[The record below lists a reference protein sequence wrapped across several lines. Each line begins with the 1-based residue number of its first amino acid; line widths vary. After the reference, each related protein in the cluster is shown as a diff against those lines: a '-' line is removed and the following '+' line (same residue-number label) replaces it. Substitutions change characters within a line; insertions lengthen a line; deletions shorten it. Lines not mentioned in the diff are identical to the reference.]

1 MNGAWGVV
9 AGIVGSVL
17 SAVALLGSGVFAAR
31 ATRAAARTTA
41 EAQRTT
47 AEAQRAAAE
56 AAAEP
61 QQRAADLAAFKEIRD
76 GLERKLERH
85 ERRIDS
91 LTSLVRAFSWYV
103 SELTGQMRQNGIEP
117 PPPPQRVDEY
127 NRTGV

>member
-1 MNGAWGVV
+1 MSGAWGVA
-9 AGIVGSVL
+9 AGIIGSL
-17 SAVALLGSGVFAAR
+17 LGAVALLGSGLFAAR

-41 EAQRTT
+41 EAQR
-47 AEAQRAAAE
+47 AAAE

-61 QQRAADLAAFKEIRD
+61 AQRQADLATFKEIRT
-76 GLERKLERH
+76 GLERRLERQ

-103 SELTGQMRQNGIEP
+103 AELTGQMRQHGIEP
-117 PPPPQRVDEY
+117 PAPPERVEQY